1 MAWSQIIFGAV
12 LVVVL
17 LFVAMLYGVRQVL
30 ALRRL
35 PAAEEMGLEERAYL
49 HGRARRRLVMSL
61 LLLVLGVMLTAALMF
76 LETPAQR
83 LADQREAQE
92 QQGDSAPLSPEQRP
106 FARLYLSFWIVFL
119 LILMAVVLL
128 AAVDLWATR
137 RYGLRQHRKL
147 IADHRATIEREIARY
162 RQERNGHH

>member
-1 MAWSQIIFGAV
+1 MGWSQIIFGAV
-12 LVVVL
+12 LVGVL
-17 LFVAMLYGVRQVL
+17 LFVALLYGVRQVV

-35 PAAEEMGLEERAYL
+35 PPAEEMGREDRAYL
-49 HGRARRRLVMSL
+49 LGRARRRFVMSL
-61 LLLVLGVMLTAALMF
+61 LLLALGVMLAAALVY
-76 LETPAQR
+76 LETPAQQ

-106 FARLYLSFWIVFL
+106 FARFYASYWIVFL
-119 LILMAVVLL
+119 LVLMVVVLL

-147 IADHRATIEREIARY
+147 IADHRAMIEREIARY
-162 RQERNGHH
+162 RQERNGHQ